1 MRKHQYPTP
10 IRLEALFARVGFWL
24 RWIIFVVSRIGALSG
39 SRRLRAFVTRTERTV
54 EGLLFLA
61 ATERLRSRPPGTRR
75 PAGTRRGYRRVRGGG
90 NRLMLRYARIRVR
103 GTLAERL
110 TAILRAFENPE
121 RIVARIVKRLRRGLT
136 GSRLVL
142 AAPIADAVVT
152 RTTAPAGADTS

>member
-24 RWIIFVVSRIGALSG
+24 EWVLAVVSRIGALNG
-39 SRRLRAFVTRTERTV
+39 SRRLRAYVARTEKSV

-61 ATERLRSRPPGTRR
+61 ATERLRPP
-75 PAGTRRGYRRVRGGG
+75 PARTKHPASTPAGYRRSRSHK
-90 NRLMLRYARIRVR
+90 RLMLRMARIRVR

-110 TAILRAFENPE
+110 AAIARVFRDPE
-121 RIVARIVKRLRRGLT
+121 SYIARFVKRLRRGLG

-142 AAPIADAVVT
+142 AAPAADGVVT
-152 RTTAPAGADTS
+152 RAIAPLTADSS

>member
-24 RWIIFVVSRIGALSG
+24 RWIMFVVTRIGALNG
-39 SRRLRAFVTRTERTV
+39 SRRLRAFVARTERTV

-61 ATERLRSRPPGTRR
+61 ATERLRRPPPRTRR
-75 PAGTRRGYRRVRGGG
+75 PARTCAGYRRVHGGK
-90 NRLMLRYARIRVR
+90 RLILRYARIRAR

-121 RIVARIVKRLRRGLT
+121 RIVARIVKRLRAGLT
-136 GSRLVL
+136 SSRLVL
-142 AAPIADAVVT
+142 ATPVADRVIT
-152 RTTAPAGADTS
+152 RAIAPAATDSS